1 MTIVPDFGLMVETHF
16 TKVIRP
22 IMSQV
27 LLTLFQQ
34 ADNAKGTLRERVCN
48 TLRTAIHS
56 STLSAGQRL
65 PSSRVLAADLGVS
78 RVTAEAAY
86 AQLEAEGYLHRR
98 VGQGTFVAIQIA
110 KPAPIRKSS
119 GQLRLSQRGLAIVQ
133 TGGCRD
139 PQQPLPFAAGSPD
152 LRAFPLKLWQ
162 QLTAQRLRLQGEKLL
177 RYGDPQGYLPLREAI
192 AGYVGQTRG
201 VNCDAE
207 QVIVLTSSQQAL
219 QLIAT
224 LLIDNGDVVW
234 VEEPGYNGAKN
245 AFTSAGAN
253 LVPVA
258 VDEAGLRPDGSLP
271 PPRLIY
277 LTPSHQ
283 YPTGV
288 ALSLE
293 RRLSLLEQARQS
305 QSWIIED
312 DYDSEFHY
320 DGQPMPAMQGLD
332 RHGTVLYVGTFSKAL
347 FPSLRLAYLIVPP
360 ALVTAFTTAR
370 SVYDGHC
377 AQLAQAVTAEFILQ
391 GHFAAHIRYMRQ
403 LYRSRRDWLLT
414 QLAQHLWHFAT
425 PQHAGGGLQLG
436 VWLPGGQEA
445 ELTRQAQQLGVITP
459 GLSTQYQ
466 NASARRDGWLLGFS
480 ALTPG
485 EITLAVERLRR
496 INPVTA
502 NPPE

>member
-1 MTIVPDFGLMVETHF
+1 MTIVPDFGLIIDTHF
-16 TKVIRP
+16 VRLVRP

-34 ADNAKGTLRERVCN
+34 AENATGTLRERVCN
-48 TLRTAIHS
+48 TLRTAIHGG
-56 STLSAGQRL
+56 TLSAGQRL
-65 PSSRVLAADLGVS
+65 PSTRILAADLGVS
-78 RVTAEAAY
+78 RVTTEAAY
-86 AQLEAEGYLHRR
+86 SQLEAEGYLQRR
-98 VGQGTFVAIQIA
+98 VGQGTYVAIQIT
-110 KPAPIRKSS
+110 KPAAIRKSS

-133 TGGCRD
+133 TGGCSD
-139 PQQPLPFAAGSPD
+139 PLQPLPFAAGSPD

-224 LLIDNGDVVW
+224 LLLDNGDAVW

-245 AFTSAGAN
+245 AFISAGAN
-253 LVPVA
+253 LLPVT
-258 VDEAGLRPDGSLP
+258 VDDNGLRPDGALP
-271 PPRLIY
+271 APRLIY

-293 RRLSLLEQARQS
+293 RRLALLEQARRS
-305 QSWIIED
+305 HSWIIED

-360 ALVTAFTTAR
+360 ALVAAFTTAR

-403 LYRSRRDWLLT
+403 LYRSRRNWLLAE
-414 QLAQHLWHFAT
+414 LAQHLEHLVT
-425 PQHAGGGLQLG
+425 PLHSDGGLQLG
-436 VWLPGGQEA
+436 VWLPAGQEA
-445 ELTRQAQQLGVITP
+445 ELTRQAQQLGVLTP
-459 GLSTQYQ
+459 GLSVQYQ
-466 NASARRDGWLLGFS
+466 NTSARRDGWLLGFS

-485 EITLAVERLRR
+485 EITQAVERLSR
-496 INPVTA
+496 INAVATSRPT
-502 NPPE
+502 